1 MIAKKN
7 PRYDL
12 ERKRTAFFQV
22 GLLTVGSFT
31 LAAFVWQSPLITK
44 EKKVKKQGEISSV
57 MYELEIKPEM
67 PKPQK
72 NEMQKQQAE
81 DNSMSIDTKQEVSQD
96 IKTIANDE
104 NEKLKTT
111 INLQHTFQVKETI
124 QLKNDLVDVEKEEI
138 VIPDID
144 PSFIGGYAAMQ
155 KFIKNEIKYPE
166 EAIRLGIEG
175 NVYLEF
181 VVEKDGSVT
190 NIRVVQGADDVLN
203 REAVRLARMMP
214 KWIPG
219 ETSGRKVRSHM
230 RLPVIFKLN

>member
-81 DNSMSIDTKQEVSQD
+81 DNSMSIDTKQEVDLID
-96 IKTIANDE
+96 I
-104 NEKLKTT
+104 
-111 INLQHTFQVKETI
+111 
-124 QLKNDLVDVEKEEI
+124 
-138 VIPDID
+138 
-144 PSFIGGYAAMQ
+144 
-155 KFIKNEIKYPE
+155 
-166 EAIRLGIEG
+166 GI
-175 NVYLEF
+175 
-181 VVEKDGSVT
+181 
-190 NIRVVQGADDVLN
+190 
-203 REAVRLARMMP
+203 
-214 KWIPG
+214 
-219 ETSGRKVRSHM
+219 
-230 RLPVIFKLN
+230 